1 VTALVVSQLG
11 ACLLGVVAG
20 IPLGLGLWSLMEG
33 GDLPPV
39 RVPAP
44 VLGLIAMAVPCLFA
58 LVVSVPARRSARR
71 PPGPA
76 LGYE

>member
-1 VTALVVSQLG
+1 
-11 ACLLGVVAG
+11 
-20 IPLGLGLWSLMEG
+20 MEG

-39 RVPAP
+39 RGPAP
-44 VLGLIAMAVPCLFA
+44 VLGLIAVAVPCLFA
-58 LVVSVPARRSARR
+58 LVVSLPARRSARR